1 MWRRDPGA
9 WQREP
14 RNIQKLR
21 AGNEFPFYKDQYGH
35 TSHTLGGWCFKLENT
50 LEGYFNDNQAT
61 YDKAS
66 NFVTGYIVRGKGEM
80 EKSQMMVTGHTG
92 GKYIP

>member
-1 MWRRDPGA
+1 M
-9 WQREP
+9 
-14 RNIQKLR
+14 
-21 AGNEFPFYKDQYGH
+21 
-35 TSHTLGGWCFKLENT
+35 